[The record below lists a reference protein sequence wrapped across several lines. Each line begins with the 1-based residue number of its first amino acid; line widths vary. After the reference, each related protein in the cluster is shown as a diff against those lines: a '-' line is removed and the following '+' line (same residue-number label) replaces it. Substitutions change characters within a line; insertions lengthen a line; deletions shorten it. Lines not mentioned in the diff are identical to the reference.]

1 MTGECQICS
10 NTYFASFDEVGR
22 GALFGPV
29 AVGGVLFPAKIISEF
44 LNIFWYNRVN
54 DSKLLTEIQ
63 REVLV
68 PKIEAFFITGV
79 SYVSSCYIDRLNI
92 NLAVEKALYRLIQRF
107 IKYLAKEHH
116 SAKFKLAFIDG
127 NYKFTS
133 SYWNVDKIVMPRLK
147 SILKGDQKS
156 FTIACA
162 SILAKV
168 YRDKLIKSVS
178 INYPGY
184 FLEKNK
190 GYGTQKHR
198 KAIQTIGISKHHRI
212 SFLKK
217 ILAI

>member
-1 MTGECQICS
+1 MIEECQICS

-29 AVGGVLFPAKIISEF
+29 AVGGILFPAKIISEF
-44 LNIFWYNRVN
+44 SNIVWYNRVN

-68 PKIEAFFITGV
+68 PKIKASFITGV
-79 SYVSSCYIDRLNI
+79 SYVSSRYIDRLNI
-92 NLAVEKALYRLIQRF
+92 NLAVEKALFRLIQRF
-107 IKYLAKEHH
+107 IKYLDKEHH

-147 SILKGDQKS
+147 SILKGDQKL

-168 YRDKLIKSVS
+168 YRDKLIKNVS

-198 KAIQTIGISKHHRI
+198 EAIQTIGISKHHRI
-212 SFLKK
+212 SFLKR
-217 ILAI
+217 ILVI